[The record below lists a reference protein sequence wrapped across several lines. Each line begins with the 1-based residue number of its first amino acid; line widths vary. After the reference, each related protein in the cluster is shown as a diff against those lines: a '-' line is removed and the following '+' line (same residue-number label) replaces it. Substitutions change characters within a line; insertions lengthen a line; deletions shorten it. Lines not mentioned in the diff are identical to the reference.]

1 MKEFIYNSWN
11 AIFDHKSNPL
21 RNIPDIGVRHM
32 VLQVLA
38 CMWCIVFAVILG
50 SFIAGVY
57 SMILHMLT
65 LAAITITVGT
75 FETAK
80 RKPEVF
86 RRPSSSATS
95 SRGYGGEHE

>member
-38 CMWCIVFAVILG
+38 WMWCIVFAVILG
-50 SFIAGVY
+50 SFLAGVY

-65 LAAITITVGT
+65 LAAITVTVGT

-86 RRPSSSATS
+86 VRPSSSSTS